1 MDKDAEDGCEEQ
13 RGRKAMSDTSAI
25 RQEPRAVQRPWLA
38 SYPQGIP
45 VELPDLGY
53 TSLAELLERSCKQ
66 FADRKAFSSM
76 GKSITYRELEE
87 QTRAIGGWL
96 QSIGLQKG
104 DRVAVMMPNILQ
116 NPVATYAILRAGLT
130 VVNVNPLYTRVNSN
144 TS

>member
-53 TSLAELLERSCKQ
+53 TSLAELLNEAASSSPIARLFPVWESPSPIANLKSRRAPLAAGCK
-66 FADRKAFSSM
+66 ASACK
-76 GKSITYRELEE
+76 
-87 QTRAIGGWL
+87 RAIA
-96 QSIGLQKG
+96 S
-104 DRVAVMMPNILQ
+104 R
-116 NPVATYAILRAGLT
+116 
-130 VVNVNPLYTRVNSN
+130 
-144 TS
+144 